1 VVILSQHLFINFIVR
16 NLLLFIVVRV
26 VSGLMVRALGL
37 GDLSWRSDV
46 GMEETDVEAIQYSS
60 STNADYYL

>member
-1 VVILSQHLFINFIVR
+1 VVILSHLFINFIVR
-16 NLLLFIVVRV
+16 NLLSFVVVRV